1 MIRFRWIV
9 SVCALAAFGPGCG
22 GSGDTLPRQAV
33 TGMVTYD
40 GQPLKEGRIN
50 FTPSDPNAKDP
61 VFGGA
66 PIKDGKYTIDKEV
79 GLVPGVLDELGDP
92 AGANQAYLG
101 VVSTYAAFHDW
112 VTQAWERYLPNSLKD
127 INAMELTDPL
137 TTALKRKR
145 ELTLYKLCV
154 KNLYQWQA
162 LDEKT
167 DSPSG
172 ALTRLRRRVPE
183 LKAELN
189 VTPVEEAE
197 ILRELGIAP
206 AK

>member
-79 GLVPGVLDELGDP
+79 GLVPGKYNVAISGSSSEIDKG
-92 AGANQAYLG
+92 
-101 VVSTYAAFHDW
+101 
-112 VTQAWERYLPNSLKD
+112 
-127 INAMELTDPL
+127 
-137 TTALKRKR
+137 
-145 ELTLYKLCV
+145 
-154 KNLYQWQA
+154 
-162 LDEKT
+162 
-167 DSPSG
+167 DSPGSAKG
-172 ALTRLRRRVPE
+172 LPKELLPDKYNTKSTLT
-183 LKAELN
+183 
-189 VTPVEEAE
+189 AE
-197 ILRELGIAP
+197 IKSGGNTVNYTLE
-206 AK
+206 K